1 MQFTNCINEINNI
14 QIDDTQDIDIILPTY
29 NLIEH
34 SAIYWKTLGS
44 LWQYY
49 GDELALYNNN
59 NIIDFHANNDNSTS
73 FKVKKQIIGQRGNGG
88 TKNVQIM
95 VPLKYLINFRRTP
108 EMQLIT
114 CEINLP
120 FSLSKKMFLSRL
132 YCRK

>member
-95 VPLKYLINFRRTP
+95 VPLKYLITLGEHLKCN
-108 EMQLIT
+108 
-114 CEINLP
+114 
-120 FSLSKKMFLSRL
+120 
-132 YCRK
+132 